1 MRCTG
6 GSLAGLQ
13 DAFVACVRAS
23 EAPCRDAPNLAAGRR
38 FPGVPTGTHGRHRRC
53 NARWRPARAGP
64 EVNVLDIAF
73 VAATA
78 AFFLLGLAYVR
89 GCDRL

>member
-1 MRCTG
+1 VNM
-6 GSLAGLQ
+6 L
-13 DAFVACVRAS
+13 DAI
-23 EAPCRDAPNLAAGRR
+23 L
-38 FPGVPTGTHGRHRRC
+38 
-53 NARWRPARAGP
+53 
-64 EVNVLDIAF
+64 